1 MPVFFLQILNLLRTN
16 VLRNLD
22 FLRRQNLQFFRANF
36 LRNLNTA

>member
-22 FLRRQNLQFFRANF
+22 FLRRQNLQFFRSTF